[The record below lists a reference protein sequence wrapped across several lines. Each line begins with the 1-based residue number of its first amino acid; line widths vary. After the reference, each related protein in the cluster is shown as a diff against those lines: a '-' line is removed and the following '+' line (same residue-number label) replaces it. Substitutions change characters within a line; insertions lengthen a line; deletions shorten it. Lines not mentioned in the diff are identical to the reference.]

1 MCRYLCFKGIV
12 TNSVA
17 LTVAQIFG
25 LGHFITTACAQ
36 MSISTSPHAEYQQLE
51 HQLDQLD
58 AALTHIESK
67 RDQLHEE
74 ALLLLQEAKEVRS
87 ANLQEQELSES
98 AN

>member
-1 MCRYLCFKGIV
+1 
-12 TNSVA
+12 
-17 LTVAQIFG
+17 
-25 LGHFITTACAQ
+25 
-36 MSISTSPHAEYQQLE
+36 MSISSSPHAEYQQLE